1 MQKSILLAVDGS
13 PGGERALD
21 YVLET
26 TDNASVQI
34 ILAYVIEW
42 SYYGLKSWTY
52 LFGEE
57 QRTQTIYK
65 VIFCVFVA
73 LGCMVQLGPLLD
85 ISDAFVFLICVPN
98 ILGLYFLAPIVKR
111 EMENYRARLAS
122 GEIKRF
128 KN

>member
-1 MQKSILLAVDGS
+1 MIA
-13 PGGERALD
+13 
-21 YVLET
+21 
-26 TDNASVQI
+26 
-34 ILAYVIEW
+34 W
-42 SYYGLKSWTY
+42 SYYGLKGWAY

-57 QRTQTIYK
+57 ERTQTTYK
-65 VIFCVFVA
+65 VIFCAFVA

-98 ILGLYFLAPIVKR
+98 IVGLDCLAPIVKR
-111 EMENYRARLAS
+111 EIERYFARIES